1 MSASLRT
8 VVPGPGRVSVA
19 GVAFDPVTEAD
30 VVTHVRAALRAG
42 VGGRISTP
50 NVDILRLIA
59 DDPAL
64 RAHVTTADLV
74 VADGM
79 PVVWAS
85 RLRHGRAGL
94 PERVAG
100 SDLIWSL
107 CAACAID
114 RRRVFLIG
122 GVPPAGEEEEVP
134 EAGRGAGQA
143 LAATI
148 GVGVAPAGHA
158 GRPAPDPDAGRD
170 WTGTRELPAGGL
182 RAAAVLG
189 TRYPGLVVA
198 GAVSPPF
205 GFLDDPAQC
214 EGLRDTVVAARPD
227 LVLVGLGFAKQER
240 VIDLLAGDLPRAWF
254 LGCGAAIDFVDGDQ
268 RRAPEWMRRSGLEW
282 VHRLS
287 REPGRLA
294 GRYLRHDLPYA
305 LTMLTRAATRR

>member
-1 MSASLRT
+1 
-8 VVPGPGRVSVA
+8 VSVA

-59 DDPAL
+59 ADPAL

-79 PVVWAS
+79 PVIWAS

-114 RRRVFLIG
+114 RRRVFLVG
-122 GVPPAGEEEEVP
+122 GVPPAGPDPDPGLVP
-134 EAGRGAGQA
+134 DPDPHPD
-143 LAATI
+143 L
-148 GVGVAPAGHA
+148 
-158 GRPAPDPDAGRD
+158 DPDAGRD
-170 WTGTRELPAGGL
+170 WQGARELPAGGL

-205 GFLDDPAQC
+205 GFLDDPGQC
-214 EGLRDTVVAARPD
+214 ERLRDTVVAARPD

-282 VHRLS
+282 AHRLS

-294 GRYLRHDLPYA
+294 RRYLRHDLPYA
-305 LTMLTRAATRR
+305 LRMLTRAATRR

>member
-8 VVPGPGRVSVA
+8 VVPGPERVSVA
-19 GVAFDPVTEAD
+19 GVAFDPVTEAE

-42 VGGRISTP
+42 VGGRIITP

-122 GVPPAGEEEEVP
+122 GVPPEGGTEGP
-134 EAGRGAGQA
+134 D
-143 LAATI
+143 
-148 GVGVAPAGHA
+148 
-158 GRPAPDPDAGRD
+158 PDPDAGRD
-170 WTGTRELPAGGL
+170 WACVGELPGGGL
-182 RAAAVLG
+182 RAAAILG

-214 EGLRDTVVAARPD
+214 DRLRETVVAARPD